1 MWKSCE
7 CFFKRLISE
16 EKEGI
21 VNCLLY
27 YHCSRLNF
35 ESSKLVQLGTSLVK
49 DPRRY
54 ERSSTWIAKIV
65 YTIISS
71 DEWHMFIVLVLLA
84 LENLFPIGM
93 DDQLEIWKRKTWIV
107 TERSWGRIC
116 ILQPGTFFAG
126 ETGYFVALPTNPDWF
141 IYAVKDTLL
150 SDVRGSFWRIFWPFF
165 LRLRDIGSAWLVL
178 KTKRRVIRLLSM
190 KFRKNSLF
198 RCNCCHCKF
207 SYGFFYGFWNV
218 KIIYLSVPQ
227 FGGS

>member
-1 MWKSCE
+1 MWKSCG

-16 EKEGI
+16 EREGI

-27 YHCSRLNF
+27 YPRSLNF
-35 ESSKLVQLGTSLVK
+35 ELWKLVPVLLKVLDDTSVL
-49 DPRRY
+49 RRGS
-54 ERSSTWIAKIV
+54 RKLFTPLF
-65 YTIISS
+65 TS

-150 SDVRGSFWRIFWPFF
+150 SGVRGSFWRIFWPFF

-198 RCNCCHCKF
+198 RCNCCH
-207 SYGFFYGFWNV
+207 
-218 KIIYLSVPQ
+218 
-227 FGGS
+227 